1 MFSRPEVSVTAA
13 RKLLIFSLF
22 FISGATS
29 LIFEIVW
36 LRGFAIVLGSTL
48 YAMSCVLTAF
58 TLGLAFGSALANR
71 YVRRFGERPAGF
83 FIASY
88 GFLELLIGLSGL
100 LLTLA
105 LFRGQEGLL
114 GVIVGTTGSS
124 FAATLASHF
133 GVSLLS
139 MAIPTACMGAT
150 LPILCMGLDRDAD
163 TSALYSF
170 NTFGAAAGS
179 LLASF
184 ALIYRYG
191 CIQSAIFVASLNAA
205 ICAAAIVASL
215 YAPQRPARVADP
227 DAADASETASADAW
241 SPTSFLWLSLF
252 SGYAFFSYEL
262 LWNRFLGLILGNR
275 VYVTSI
281 TLFLVLF
288 CLGLGARLSRILRGR
303 VPPRPLLFACYA
315 VAILSLLTAAE
326 THAVVL
332 LPPTSPVATWVFVGV
347 LIVVPATAMG
357 VVLPLL
363 FTLPI
368 RGVVRGV
375 HVARLYVANLVGS
388 VLGSILTGYVLIE
401 LLGSGRLLLLNSAVL
416 LGALLVFARP
426 AGGWGRRGSVRVLA
440 LSACVCAVFAM
451 RWSEPVSVVPPEGR
465 IVLEEDEHGI
475 FTIEELEG
483 GFLSVRNNATEL
495 VYHYG
500 RPATQYVQESQ
511 AHFPMLVA
519 PHHRRVAV
527 IGSGY
532 GITAGTFGRYPV
544 ERVDAVEILPLIVAH
559 GAHFERGTH
568 DYLGNPKI
576 RTHIA
581 DGRHFLASA
590 TEPYDIISINVSDP
604 YLPGSSSLFS
614 TEFYRLAKRKLV
626 PGGIVCQHIFGP
638 DIVSLYHGF
647 RSHFDHV
654 RAVPAYRNG
663 VSLLGSDEPIELRN
677 LNLLED
683 ISLPP
688 VLRARGQSQT
698 EYVRRLLAIGDG
710 QIAEIER
717 EAPDF
722 INSDDF
728 PHLEFRRSDR
738 VDLFFTNQ

>member
-1 MFSRPEVSVTAA
+1 MTAA
-13 RKLLIFSLF
+13 RNLLIFFLF

-29 LIFEIVW
+29 LVFEIVW

-58 TLGLAFGSALANR
+58 TVGLALGGALANR
-71 YVRRFGERPAGF
+71 YVRRFAERPAGF

-88 GFLELLIGLSGL
+88 GLLELLIGLTGM
-100 LLTLA
+100 LLTLV
-105 LFRGQEGLL
+105 LFRGQERLL
-114 GVIVGTTGSS
+114 EIIVGATGSS
-124 FAATLASHF
+124 LAATLASHF
-133 GVSLLS
+133 SVSLLL

-179 LLASF
+179 LIASF
-184 ALIYRYG
+184 VLIYRYG
-191 CIQSAIFVASLNAA
+191 CIRSAIFVAVLNAA
-205 ICAAAIVASL
+205 ICAAALVASF
-215 YAPQRPARVADP
+215 YAPHRSARLAGS
-227 DAADASETASADAW
+227 DAAAANVSAPASADAW
-241 SPTSFLWLSLF
+241 SPMSFLWLSLF

-262 LWNRFLGLILGNR
+262 LWNRFLGLMLGNR

-303 VPPRPLLFACYA
+303 VRPRTLLFACYP
-315 VAILSLLTAAE
+315 VAILSLLPAAE

-332 LPPTSPVATWVFVGV
+332 LPPTSPVAPWLFVSV

-375 HVARLYVANLVGS
+375 HVARLYVANLIGA

-416 LGALLVFARP
+416 LGALWVFARP
-426 AGGWGRRGSVRVLA
+426 AGGWGRRGSAGVFA
-440 LSACVCAVFAM
+440 LSVCLCAVFAM

-465 IVLEEDEHGI
+465 IVLEEDDHGI
-475 FTIEELEG
+475 FTIRELKG

-500 RPATQYVQESQ
+500 RPSTQYVQESQ

-519 PHHRRVAV
+519 PRHRRVAV

-532 GITAGTFGRYPV
+532 GITAGTVGLYPV
-544 ERVDAVEILPLIVAH
+544 ERVDAVEILPLIVKH

-568 DYLGNPKI
+568 GYLGNSKI
-576 RTHIA
+576 QTHIA

-614 TEFYRLAKRKLV
+614 AEFYRLVKRKLN

-663 VSLLGSDEPIELRN
+663 VSLLGSDAPIELRN
-677 LNLLED
+677 SKLLED
-683 ISLPP
+683 VSLPM
-688 VLRARGQSQT
+688 VLRDRSYSQI
-698 EYVRRLLAIGDG
+698 EYVERLLAIGDQ
-710 QIAEIER
+710 QIAEMEKQ
-717 EAPDF
+717 APDF

-728 PHLEFRRSDR
+728 PRLEFRRSDR
-738 VDLFFTNQ
+738 IDLFFTNQ

>member
-1 MFSRPEVSVTAA
+1 LAPA
-13 RKLLIFSLF
+13 RNLLIYVLF

-29 LIFEIVW
+29 LIFEILW

-58 TLGLAFGSALANR
+58 TLGLALGSALANR
-71 YVRRFGERPAGF
+71 FVGRFAGRPAGF
-83 FIASY
+83 FIAAY
-88 GFLELLIGLSGL
+88 GLLELAIGVSGL

-105 LFRGQEGLL
+105 LFRGQEALL
-114 GVIVGTTGSS
+114 AIVASATGSS
-124 FAATLASHF
+124 LAATLASHF
-133 GVSLLS
+133 GVSLLL

-150 LPILCMGLDRDAD
+150 LPILCMGLARDAD
-163 TSALYSF
+163 TSALYGF

-179 LLASF
+179 LFASF
-184 ALIYRYG
+184 VLIYLLG
-191 CIQSAIFVASLNAA
+191 CIHSAALVAALDAVL
-205 ICAAAIVASL
+205 CAAALAVASRARQRSGRVPASD
-215 YAPQRPARVADP
+215 APAADDS
-227 DAADASETASADAW
+227 DAAAADAW

-275 VYVTSI
+275 VYVTSV

-288 CLGLGARLSRILRGR
+288 CLGLGARLSRVLRGR
-303 VPPRPLLFACYA
+303 VQPRNLLFGCYA
-315 VAILSLLTAAE
+315 VAILSLLAAAE
-326 THAVVL
+326 AHTAVLV
-332 LPPTSPVATWVFVGV
+332 PPTSRLATWAFVCA

-363 FTLPI
+363 FTLPL

-388 VLGSILTGYVLIE
+388 VLGSILTGYVLVG
-401 LLGSGRLLLLNSAVL
+401 LLGSGRLLLVNSAVL

-426 AGGWGRRGSVRVLA
+426 AGGWGRRGSARVLA

-451 RWSEPVSVVPPEGR
+451 RWSQPVSVVPPEGR
-465 IVLEEDEHGI
+465 LVLQEDEHGI
-475 FTIEELEG
+475 FTIRELAG

-519 PHHRRVAV
+519 PRYRRVAV

-532 GITAGTFGRYPV
+532 GITAGTFGLYPV
-544 ERVDAVEILPLIVAH
+544 ERVDAVEILPLIVENAVY
-559 GAHFERGTH
+559 FERGTH
-568 DYLGNPKI
+568 DYLRNPKVRI
-576 RTHIA
+576 HIA

-590 TEPYDIISINVSDP
+590 REPYDIISINVSDP

-614 TEFYRLAKRKLV
+614 TEFYRLVKRKLS
-626 PGGIVCQHIFGP
+626 PGGIVCQHVFGP
-638 DIVSLYHGF
+638 DIASLYHGF
-647 RSHFDHV
+647 RAHFEHV

-663 VSLLGSDEPIELRN
+663 VSLLGSDAPIELRN
-677 LNLLED
+677 PELLED
-683 ISLPP
+683 VSLPP
-688 VLRARGQSQT
+688 LSRDRSRPPIETA
-698 EYVRRLLAIGDG
+698 ERLLAMGDRRV
-710 QIAEIER
+710 AELE
-717 EAPDF
+717 EQPPDF

>member
-1 MFSRPEVSVTAA
+1 MAA
-13 RKLLIFSLF
+13 RSLLIFGLF
-22 FISGATS
+22 FLSGATS
-29 LIFEIVW
+29 LVFEIVW

-58 TLGLAFGSALANR
+58 TLGLALGSALANR
-71 YVRRFGERPAGF
+71 YVRRFAARPAGF

-88 GFLELLIGLSGL
+88 GLLELLIGVSGV

-105 LFRGQEGLL
+105 LFRGQAGLL
-114 GVIVGTTGSS
+114 EIIAGTAGSS
-124 FAATLASHF
+124 LATTLASHF
-133 GVSLLS
+133 GVSLLL

-179 LLASF
+179 LIASF

-191 CIQSAIFVASLNAA
+191 CVRSAIFVAALNAA
-205 ICAAAIVASL
+205 ICVAALVTSFR
-215 YAPQRPARVADP
+215 APHRSARVMSPDA
-227 DAADASETASADAW
+227 DAADASAPGSADVW

-288 CLGLGARLSRILRGR
+288 CLGLGARLSRTLRDR
-303 VPPRPLLFACYA
+303 VQPRNLLFACYA

-326 THAVVL
+326 THTAVL
-332 LPPTSPVATWVFVGV
+332 LPPTSPVETWVFVGV

-363 FTLPI
+363 LTLPA

-375 HVARLYVANLVGS
+375 HVARLYVANLIGS
-388 VLGSILTGYVLIE
+388 VLGSILTGYVLIG

-416 LGALLVFARP
+416 LGALWVFARP
-426 AGGWGRRGSVRVLA
+426 TGGWGRRGAASMIA
-440 LSACVCAVFAM
+440 LSLCVGAVFAV
-451 RWSEPVSVVPPEGR
+451 RWSAPVSVVPPEGR
-465 IVLEEDEHGI
+465 IVLQEDRHGI
-475 FTIEELEG
+475 FTIEQLEG

-519 PHHRRVAV
+519 PRHRSVAV

-532 GITAGTFGRYPV
+532 GITAGTFGQYPV

-559 GAHFERGTH
+559 GDHFERGSH
-568 DYLGNPKI
+568 GYLRNPKI
-576 RTHIA
+576 ETHIA

-590 TEPYDIISINVSDP
+590 PEPYDIISINVSDP

-614 TEFYRLAKRKLV
+614 TEFYRLVKRKLN
-626 PGGIVCQHIFGP
+626 PGGIVCQHVFGP
-638 DIVSLYHGF
+638 DMVSLYHGF
-647 RSHFDHV
+647 RAHFEHV

-663 VSLLGSDEPIELRN
+663 ISLLGSDAPIELRN
-677 LNLLED
+677 LELLEN

-688 VLRARGQSQT
+688 VLRGRSRSQV
-698 EYVRRLLAIGDG
+698 EYVERLLAIGDR
-710 QIAEIER
+710 QIAEMEKR
-717 EAPDF
+717 APDF
-722 INSDDF
+722 INSDDL

>member
-1 MFSRPEVSVTAA
+1 LAPA
-13 RKLLIFSLF
+13 RNLLIYCLF

-29 LIFEIVW
+29 LVFEILW

-58 TLGLAFGSALANR
+58 TLGLALGGAVAD
-71 YVRRFGERPAGF
+71 RFVHRFAERPAGF
-83 FIASY
+83 FIAAY
-88 GFLELLIGLSGL
+88 GLLELGIGVSGL

-105 LFRGQEGLL
+105 LFRGQEGLIQ
-114 GVIVGTTGSS
+114 IVAGATGSS

-133 GVSLLS
+133 GLSLLL
-139 MAIPTACMGAT
+139 MAIPTVGMGAT
-150 LPILCMGLDRDAD
+150 LPILCMGLARDAD

-179 LLASF
+179 LVASF
-184 ALIYRYG
+184 VLIYLFG
-191 CIQSAIFVASLNAA
+191 CIQSAALVAALDAA
-205 ICAAAIVASL
+205 VCAAALAAASR
-215 YAPQRPARVADP
+215 AGQRSARVPAP
-227 DAADASETASADAW
+227 EAAAADAPEAAASDAW
-241 SPTSFLWLSLF
+241 SPMSFLGLSLF

-262 LWNRFLGLILGNR
+262 LWNRLLGLILGNR

-303 VPPRPLLFACYA
+303 VQPRNLLFACYA
-315 VAILSLLTAAE
+315 VAIVSLLAAAE
-326 THAVVL
+326 MHAVVL
-332 LPPTSPVATWVFVGV
+332 VPPTSRLATWAFVGA

-363 FTLPI
+363 FTLPL
-368 RGVVRGV
+368 RGLVRGV

-388 VLGSILTGYVLIE
+388 VLGSILTGYVLIA

-426 AGGWGRRGSVRVLA
+426 AGGWGRRGFARVLA
-440 LSACVCAVFAM
+440 LSACVFAVFAM
-451 RWSEPVSVVPPEGR
+451 RWSQPVSVVPPEGR
-465 IVLEEDEHGI
+465 IVLQEDEHGI
-475 FTIEELEG
+475 FTIRELAG

-519 PHHRRVAV
+519 PRYRRVAV

-532 GITAGTFGRYPV
+532 GITAGTFGLYPV
-544 ERVDAVEILPLIVAH
+544 ERVDAVEILPLIVAN
-559 GAHFERGTH
+559 AVYFESGTH
-568 DYLGNPKI
+568 DYLENPKVRI
-576 RTHIA
+576 HIA

-590 TEPYDIISINVSDP
+590 REPYDIISINVSDP

-614 TEFYRLAKRKLV
+614 SEFYRLVKRKLS
-626 PGGIVCQHIFGP
+626 PGGIVCQHVFGP
-638 DIVSLYHGF
+638 DIASLYHGF
-647 RSHFDHV
+647 RSHFEYV
-654 RAVPAYRNG
+654 RAIPAYRNG
-663 VSLLGSDEPIELRN
+663 ISLLGSDAPIELRN
-677 LNLLED
+677 ADLLEEV
-683 ISLPP
+683 SLPP
-688 VLRARGQSQT
+688 LMRDGSRSPIETAS
-698 EYVRRLLAIGDG
+698 RLLAIGDRR
-710 QIAEIER
+710 IAELE
-717 EAPDF
+717 EQEPDF

-738 VDLFFTNQ
+738 IDLFFTNQ